1 MISFNN
7 ALDEAR
13 KRISNWGSISK
24 IQNVT
29 LVRDARGRISVYL
42 EPTTG
47 TNLAESPLCST
58 VCQHHWA
65 SSSKVTF
72 IRKTQT
78 LGQPIYSQK
87 FALCELLIFPLSLFP
102 MLLGTGLSG
111 AFPKRHGLNVMVG
124 KQLCGPMKPHNRQ
137 KRSLKLSPFFPIRV
151 VWAEQPRWFL

>member
-47 TNLAESPLCST
+47 TNLAESEI
-58 VCQHHWA
+58 A
-65 SSSKVTF
+65 SLQYSLSAS
-72 IRKTQT
+72 
-78 LGQPIYSQK
+78 LGIFFQGNVYTEDPNTWTADL